1 MFTKSVEC
9 SRKWKARYGDD
20 CQALTG
26 ACSGA
31 GEIALAVVESRR
43 YNVWGDEDGTRG
55 EAGEVN
61 TVLDVVEWAGEN
73 SACCGR
79 SGR

>member
-1 MFTKSVEC
+1 MEC
-9 SRKWKARYGDD
+9 SREWKARYGDD

-61 TVLDVVEWAGEN
+61 TALAVADRGGKH
-73 SACCGR
+73 SPCCSR
-79 SGR
+79 